1 MEMNIF
7 MWIVD
12 LEGEVHSIWDLW
24 ISDLQE
30 CKGNSFF
37 KVGRASR
44 SFQSVPKKL
53 DFSLGGCPYPNLP
66 PPESSRGRCLMSP
79 ICQLCNKKFCCVT
92 LVGPGSE
99 CKHGK

>member
-44 SFQSVPKKL
+44 SFQSVPKNWI
-53 DFSLGGCPYPNLP
+53 SLWAAAPTQIYHPRKVRGG
-66 PPESSRGRCLMSP
+66 G
-79 ICQLCNKKFCCVT
+79 V
-92 LVGPGSE
+92 
-99 CKHGK
+99 